1 MFFLTPKRSSRAGS
15 KKSREVP
22 GLEHAPK
29 HTAPS
34 KQFICPSLM
43 WLQVFAKAYNLGS
56 FRDFFTKKAIVIPRY
71 QYDLSAKPQDFTLKQ
86 EASELPN
93 KTAIK
98 YIYNNSTYFS
108 SISFLE
114 ISNPILLKPYNKIQ
128 FKLMICM
135 EKLKFKE
142 IKLHQ
147 VISDWKHFLNEKI
160 LAISTLNS
168 VTNSTLFFI
177 FFSDKERG
185 SNYTFNSDIL

>member
-1 MFFLTPKRSSRAGS
+1 MLQSTQHHPNNLSAQVWCDC
-15 KKSREVP
+15 KS
-22 GLEHAPK
+22 
-29 HTAPS
+29 
-34 KQFICPSLM
+34 
-43 WLQVFAKAYNLGS
+43 LQRLITWAHSEIFS
-56 FRDFFTKKAIVIPRY
+56 QKKAIVIPRY

-108 SISFLE
+108 SILFLE

-128 FKLMICM
+128 FKVMICM

-147 VISDWKHFLNEKI
+147 FISDWKHFLNEKI

-168 VTNSTLFFI
+168 VTNSTLFY
-177 FFSDKERG
+177 FFFFQIRKGE
-185 SNYTFNSDIL
+185 